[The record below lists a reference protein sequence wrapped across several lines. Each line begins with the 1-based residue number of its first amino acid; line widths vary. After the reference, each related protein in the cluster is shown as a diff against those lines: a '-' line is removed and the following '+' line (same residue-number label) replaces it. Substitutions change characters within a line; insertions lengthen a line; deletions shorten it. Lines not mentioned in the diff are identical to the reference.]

1 MCVNNE
7 KAQIPQSF
15 PNLSGM
21 NLRNILTSLL
31 CVGLSVLHANAQT
44 FDPIGSRNLDQVEA
58 LAMDFGLPSALYQP
72 ITGVDA
78 FRVQY
83 EMPFLDST
91 ILVSGALFEP
101 TDLDPSC
108 PNPVHIYMH
117 GTIFVRSDAPSF
129 LSYEGQLGFLMAGL
143 GFTVLMPDYVGLG
156 EDDAHLHP
164 YVHAESEA
172 ASGAYLIDA
181 LFTSEN
187 PLGNAHD
194 ANQIFVS
201 GYSQGGHA
209 AMALHRELQ
218 GNWPQYPVAASA
230 PGSGPYSITG
240 VQFPET
246 FANPSYSNPS
256 YLAYTALAWQSVYG
270 NLFEDPSE
278 YFQEPYASQLAD
290 LFDGQTPGWQINNA
304 LPFLTEDFV
313 QPGVLDLLLNE
324 GEPFAVAAADNDV
337 YAWIP
342 EAPLRMYYCTEDEQV
357 FYQNALEAEAYMN
370 ENGAEQVEAINLGA
384 YDHSDCAGQAI
395 FGATLWFNAQ
405 ATVCEPNSIDD
416 QSATDQVFNP
426 FPNPATDWVQVQP
439 EHAQSNWTLH
449 DARGLQVQSGVAHL
463 IATSSLSPGLYFVN
477 FPAQGLRLPI
487 VIAR

>member
-101 TDLDPSC
+101 TDLDASC

-187 PLGNAHD
+187 PLGNVHD

-240 VQFPET
+240 IQFPET

-357 FYQNALEAEAYMN
+357 FYQNALEAEAFMN

-395 FGATLWFNAQ
+395 FGATLWFNSQ
-405 ATVCEPNSIDD
+405 ATVCQPNAVEDPG
-416 QSATDQVFNP
+416 AAKPVFNP
-426 FPNPATDWVQVQP
+426 FPNPANDWIQVQT
-439 EHAQSNWTLH
+439 EQTQAIWTLH
-449 DARGLQVQSGVAHL
+449 DARGLQMQSGSAHR

-477 FPAQGLRLPI
+477 FPEHGVRLSF